1 MRNAKDVCNDTI
13 NKIKESNEFK
23 TIIDLIQKG
32 IDEASANKK
41 FRIDFKFC
49 IYYKD
54 VNDEKP
60 ILALDSTEIGTFGLT
75 YIFDLTW
82 LVKRH
87 LESYGYS
94 ANFSNYSSSQTLY
107 VYWGK

>member
-1 MRNAKDVCNDTI
+1 MKNAKDVCNDTT
-13 NKIKESNEFK
+13 NNIKESNEFK

-32 IDEASANKK
+32 IDEASANKE

-49 IYYKD
+49 TYYED
-54 VNDEKP
+54 VNDRKP
-60 ILALDSTEIGTFGLT
+60 ILTLDSTELGKFNLT

-82 LVKRH
+82 IVKEH

-94 ANFSNYSSSQTLY
+94 ANFNGYSSTQTLY
-107 VYWGK
+107 VSW